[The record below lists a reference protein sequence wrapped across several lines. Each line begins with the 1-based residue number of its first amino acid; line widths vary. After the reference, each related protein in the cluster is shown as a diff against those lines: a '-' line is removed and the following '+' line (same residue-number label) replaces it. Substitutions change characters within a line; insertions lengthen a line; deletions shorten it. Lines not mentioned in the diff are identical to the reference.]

1 MSQGDDMTSKQSVEV
16 LPADQVTLSTTK
28 VYGQTVWFEELSE
41 APLSE
46 VIPPFHS
53 GQIKMITL
61 AAEGLSQQD
70 IATKLGI
77 THAYL
82 RRSLRNPAFKNA
94 FYTVSCRTAF
104 SIDNLRSLARANAA
118 RVIDRFTDIALN
130 TPIDDETKPATLAQ
144 VIGAGKELLSI
155 GGVYREQ
162 LQTGEVNIGNLLI
175 SLTREDSSPKK
186 QWER

>member
-1 MSQGDDMTSKQSVEV
+1 MTSKQSVEV

-28 VYGQTVWFEELSE
+28 VYGQTVWYQELTESE
-41 APLSE
+41 LTE
-46 VIPPFHS
+46 VIPSFNS
-53 GQIKMITL
+53 GELRMLTL
-61 AAEGLSQQD
+61 AAQGLKPSA
-70 IATKLGI
+70 IAKKLGLGVGYI
-77 THAYL
+77 
-82 RRSLRNPAFKNA
+82 RSSLRKPAFKNA
-94 FYTVSCRTAF
+94 FHTVSSRTAF